1 MTESPVEQHPV
12 EKPPLEEPEV
22 EASREEGLPPER
34 LSTEKLD
41 SFPELQG
48 PNALVRYARFPPIM
62 DTSML
67 VPGAPDRKK
76 QIQDA
81 KDMYQIIARNAE
93 RTGSEPPPYKFLEL
107 IGKGAFGRV
116 YKW

>member
-1 MTESPVEQHPV
+1 MTESPIGQRSVE
-12 EKPPLEEPEV
+12 EPPLEEPEL
-22 EASREEGLPPER
+22 ETSRAEGLPPER
-34 LSTEKLD
+34 FSPEGLD
-41 SFPELQG
+41 SVPELCG
-48 PNALVRYARFPPIM
+48 PNPLVRSARFPSIM

-81 KDMYQIIARNAE
+81 KDMYQIVARNAE
-93 RTGSEPPPYKFLEL
+93 RAGSEPPPYKFLEL

>member
-1 MTESPVEQHPV
+1 
-12 EKPPLEEPEV
+12 
-22 EASREEGLPPER
+22 
-34 LSTEKLD
+34 
-41 SFPELQG
+41 
-48 PNALVRYARFPPIM
+48 M
-62 DTSML
+62 DTTRL
-67 VPGAPDRKK
+67 VPGGPDRRK

-93 RTGSEPPPYKFLEL
+93 RTGATPPPYKFLEL

>member
-1 MTESPVEQHPV
+1 
-12 EKPPLEEPEV
+12 
-22 EASREEGLPPER
+22 
-34 LSTEKLD
+34 
-41 SFPELQG
+41 
-48 PNALVRYARFPPIM
+48 VRYARFPPIM

>member
-1 MTESPVEQHPV
+1 MVE
-12 EKPPLEEPEV
+12 EFPLEEPEV
-22 EASREEGLPPER
+22 TASQAEELPPETP
-34 LSTEKLD
+34 SSKDLD
-41 SFPELQG
+41 LVPELCG

-62 DTSML
+62 DTSRL

-81 KDMYQIIARNAE
+81 KDMYQIVARNAE
-93 RTGSEPPPYKFLEL
+93 RTGSAPPPYQFLEL